1 MTENQKLQYQIRHLE
16 SAIAS
21 QKQAS
26 SSCMMNSQAALE
38 HVFSAAISSAF
49 PTVQNAPV
57 ALVPTQNEKFGDY
70 QCNSAM
76 ALTKLLG
83 ESGIK
88 SNPREAAQRIV
99 DNIPQNDLIDKVD
112 IAGPGFINIH
122 MKKAFICNILNDILN
137 VGVKP
142 PGVGGKKRVVID
154 MSSPNIAKEMHV
166 GHLRSTII
174 GESIARLLEFV
185 GHDVLRLNHV
195 GDWGT
200 QFGMLI
206 AHLKDVRTAWQLIC
220 EVSRKE
226 FQEIYTRLQVSILE
240 RGESFYQDRME
251 AVVKDLK
258 NRGLVKPD
266 EEGRQVMFAEGM
278 KVPLMMVKSDGGF
291 TYDTSDMATIKQR
304 LHEEKGDWLIYV
316 VDAGQGDH
324 FKTIYKAA
332 QEAGWYNPTCTRVD
346 HVTFGVVLG
355 EDKKKFKT
363 RSGETVR
370 LRDLLDEGIKR
381 AHDKL
386 LEKGRDK

>member
-1 MTENQKLQYQIRHLE
+1 M
-16 SAIAS
+16 
-21 QKQAS
+21 
-26 SSCMMNSQAALE
+26 
-38 HVFSAAISSAF
+38 
-49 PTVQNAPV
+49 
-57 ALVPTQNEKFGDY
+57 GY

-174 GESIARLLEFV
+174 GESIARLLDFV

-206 AHLKDVRTAWQLIC
+206 AHLEDEFPNYVQVSPPIGDLQAFYKASKKRFDDDEVFKKRAYQRVVELQGGNADVLKAWKMIC
-220 EVSRKE
+220 EASRKE
-226 FQEIYTRLQVSILE
+226 FQVVYDRLGVRLQE
-240 RGESFYQDRME
+240 RGESFYNNLMPKMVQE
-251 AVVKDLK
+251 LKDSGK
-258 NRGLVKPD
+258 CSKSE
-266 EEGRQVMFAEGM
+266 EEGDDRWIVR
-278 KVPLMMVKSDGGF
+278 VPGCENPLILTKSDGGY
-291 TYDTSDMATIKQR
+291 TYDTSDMAAIKHR
-304 LHEEKGDWLIYV
+304 LVDERGDWLIYV

-324 FKTIYKAA
+324 VK
-332 QEAGWYNPTCTRVD
+332 
-346 HVTFGVVLG
+346 FGVVLG

-363 RSGETVR
+363 RSGDTVK
-370 LRDLLDEGIKR
+370 LSDLLDEG
-381 AHDKL
+381 
-386 LEKGRDK
+386 